1 MPLAK
6 SDFSPN
12 RESLFR
18 RHLFPS
24 TLSHS
29 QPQPQIDPHELLL
42 RSILALWWAIGTY
55 LGLNLCHAI
64 LSLFFVVILRT
75 DNPSDWPALYGPL
88 SEITSLRTFW
98 SKFWH
103 RIVVR
108 SYSNYGLAFS
118 RGGLR
123 LKRGSKGEGLVMI
136 FGVFFLSGLA
146 HGVVARV
153 LGQEER
159 WREFRDG
166 VGGRLMGRVWVFFFF
181 FWTVPKWLYPKIDC
195 AIEDAL
201 VAQAGGG

>member
-1 MPLAK
+1 M
-6 SDFSPN
+6 
-12 RESLFR
+12 
-18 RHLFPS
+18 
-24 TLSHS
+24 
-29 QPQPQIDPHELLL
+29 
-42 RSILALWWAIGTY
+42 
-55 LGLNLCHAI
+55 
-64 LSLFFVVILRT
+64 
-75 DNPSDWPALYGPL
+75 
-88 SEITSLRTFW
+88 
-98 SKFWH
+98 
-103 RIVVR
+103 R

-123 LKRGSKGEGLVMI
+123 LKRGSKGEGLVVI

-146 HGVVARV
+146 HGVVAWGLGDRCGVGRDLGWFLGNFLGGLGEVLVLRGVGSVARV